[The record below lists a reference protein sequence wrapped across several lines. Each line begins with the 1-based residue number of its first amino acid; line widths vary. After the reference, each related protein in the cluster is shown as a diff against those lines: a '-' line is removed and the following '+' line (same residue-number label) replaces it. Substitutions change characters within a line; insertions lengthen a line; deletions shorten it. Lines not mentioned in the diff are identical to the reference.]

1 MTTILFTA
9 LKEIFL
15 SLLAKIAFKAVGERF
30 ATRLVVYGLDK
41 LKDYSDNNVV
51 DETVDDVI
59 NQLKGKRLKVI
70 DELVSKGQ

>member
-30 ATRLVVYGLDK
+30 ATRLVVYGLNK
-41 LKDYSDNNVV
+41 LKDYSTNEVV

-59 NQLKGKRLKVI
+59 NQLKGKKLQVIEQLK
-70 DELVSKGQ
+70 E

>member
-30 ATRLVVYGLDK
+30 ATRLVVYGLNK
-41 LKDYSDNNVV
+41 LKDYSTNEVV
-51 DETVDDVI
+51 DETVDDII
-59 NQLKGKRLKVI
+59 NQLKGKKLQVIEQLK
-70 DELVSKGQ
+70 E

>member
-1 MTTILFTA
+1 MTTILFTM

-15 SLLAKIAFKAVGERF
+15 SLIAKIAFKTVGERF

-41 LKDYSDNNVV
+41 LKDYSENNVV

-70 DELVSKGQ
+70 DELVSKG